1 MLSGCIKISIKLKGF
16 SLIEIMVTLA
26 VFAIVAVLAVPNFRT
41 FVQSNNIT
49 ASANNLMGSLSL
61 ARSEAV
67 KRNTTVS
74 ICASNSQV
82 ACTGVDWDAGW
93 IVFTDTP
100 TDGEVD
106 GDDELL
112 SAVRGLPGGMEL
124 LTSEPYIQ
132 FKPNGALA
140 ECHNCVLEVPTEQI
154 TKAEKLQKWTAQLL
168 YSFIPGKLA
177 WAAGGGRHHDPECQ
191 PGPQYMGG
199 ANCRSQD
206 TPQTPAEPSNFFGT
220 EFLFCDTNQTG
231 ETGQR
236 IFISLSGQITRSTIT
251 CD

>member
-1 MLSGCIKISIKLKGF
+1 MLPVFFKTSFKLKGF
-16 SLIEIMVTLA
+16 TLIEIMVTLV
-26 VFAIVAVLAVPNFRT
+26 VFAIVTVLAVPNFRT

-82 ACTGVDWDAGW
+82 GCTGVDWDAGW

-100 TDGEVD
+100 TDGMVD

-124 LTSEPYIQ
+124 LSSEPYIQ

-140 ECHNCVLEVPTEQI
+140 ACYNCVEKTPLEYL
-154 TKAEKLQKWTAQLL
+154 TKAEKLQQWTAQLL

-177 WAAGGGRHHDPECQ
+177 WARGGGHDPCQ
-191 PGPQYMGG
+191 PGPQYRGG
-199 ANCRSQD
+199 ANCAQD
-206 TPQTPAEPSNFFGT
+206 TPQTQDQPSKKFGN
-220 EFLFCDTNQTG
+220 EFLFCDANQTG

-236 IFISLSGQITRSTIT
+236 IFIAVSGQITRSTFT